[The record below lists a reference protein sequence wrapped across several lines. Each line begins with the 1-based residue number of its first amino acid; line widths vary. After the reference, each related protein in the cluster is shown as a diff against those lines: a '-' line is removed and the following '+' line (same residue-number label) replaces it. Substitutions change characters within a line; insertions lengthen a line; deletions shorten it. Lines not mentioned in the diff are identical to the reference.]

1 RGLGRGDL
9 AGILLDRGPDF
20 AVALLAVLKT
30 GAGYAL
36 LDPEFPDER
45 LTGTAR
51 DASLTALV
59 TDTRH
64 HTRLPDGPWRSTL
77 VDAGR
82 EEIAGCSEA
91 PLGTPL
97 TWDDVACVMFTSG
110 STGRPKGILSSHRNL
125 VSTLTAQTYATFG
138 PGET

>member
-1 RGLGRGDL
+1 
-9 AGILLDRGPDF
+9 I
-20 AVALLAVLKT
+20 ALLAVVKT

-51 DASLTALV
+51 DAGLHTLV

-64 HTRLPDGPWRSTL
+64 HRRVGGPWTTVLTDTDREL
-77 VDAGR
+77 VDSQDDFDLDVAL
-82 EEIAGCSEA
+82 S
-91 PLGTPL
+91 PS
-97 TWDDVACVMFTSG
+97 DVACVMFTSG

-125 VSTLTAQTYATFG
+125 VSTLT
-138 PGET
+138 